1 MQARTL
7 VMHDLHV
14 NIRKASLRDLPAIRK
29 LNDKFKFET
38 GRDWKRLI
46 ISKHSEMFVLT
57 DDESIVGFTGLIRY
71 DWNNTLQ
78 ILNIF
83 IEPKHRRK
91 GLGFA
96 LVKFLIERSRKNS
109 YRCLIAEAPSLNP
122 VVDLYKKAG
131 FRQCGYNDRYYSN
144 SGKEIALWMS
154 LDIAQPKL

>member
-1 MQARTL
+1 MK
-7 VMHDLHV
+7 V
-14 NIRKASLRDLPAIRK
+14 RKATLEDLPEIRK
-29 LNDKFKFET
+29 LNNRFKFEI

-46 ISKHSEMFVLT
+46 SSRNSEMFVLIS
-57 DDESIVGFTGLIRY
+57 EGSIVGFTGLIRY

-78 ILNIF
+78 ILDIF
-83 IEPKHRRK
+83 VEPQYRRR
-91 GLGFA
+91 GLGYK
-96 LVKFLIERSRKNS
+96 LVKFLVDRSRRTA

-154 LDIAQPKL
+154 LDLKQAKS

>member
-1 MQARTL
+1 VTHGLNMK
-7 VMHDLHV
+7 
-14 NIRKASLRDLPAIRK
+14 IRKATLRDLHAIRT
-29 LNDKFKFET
+29 LNEKFKFET

-46 ISKHSEMFVLT
+46 SSKNSEMFVLV
-57 DDESIVGFTGLIRY
+57 SGGSVIGFTGLIRY

-83 IEPKHRRK
+83 IEPHHRRK

-96 LVKFLIERSRKNS
+96 LVKFLVERSRKTS
-109 YRCLIAEAPSLNP
+109 YRCLIAEAPSLNV

-154 LDIAQPKL
+154 LDIA